1 MIGPTF
7 PREAFVAV
15 SLGGLVT
22 FSAMV
27 GAGASISALGSWLT
41 HETDNL
47 VTLIGAGL
55 VFAGL
60 FQTSRTM
67 RDEARSRRIDQ
78 YAARVRDFRTVQTN
92 AAIMMLLNYD
102 RDIVLREGEAPRRCC
117 WDETAK
123 ALIPAYFRHYLYE
136 PELTTIRD
144 CFNDLL
150 EGMSRLHF
158 QLTQGLVQQE
168 DVDHICRP
176 LLTRLITDEKF
187 AQEPLARN
195 LRLYIL
201 WRNARGVL
209 HLCDRYGLPIRELRD
224 ADRSG
229 LIEDL
234 KADRYGPWELT
245 GWGDLD
251 APSSRRDAAGL

>member
-1 MIGPTF
+1 VSDARF
-7 PREAFVAV
+7 PRQAFVAL

-22 FSAMV
+22 FSAMF
-27 GAGASISALGSWLT
+27 GAGASMTKVGSWLT

-67 RDEARSRRIDQ
+67 RDEARSRRVDQ
-78 YAARVRDFRTVQTN
+78 YAARLREFRTVQTN

-102 RDIVLREGEAPRRCC
+102 RDIVLREGEGPTRCC
-117 WDETAK
+117 WEQTAK

-136 PELTTIRD
+136 PPLTVIRD

-158 QLTQGLVQQE
+158 LLTQGLVQID

-176 LLTRLITDEKF
+176 LLTRLIADQKF

-209 HLCDRYGLPIRELRD
+209 HLCDRYGLGIREMRD
-224 ADRSG
+224 ADQAA
-229 LIEDL
+229 LIDDL
-234 KADRYGPWELT
+234 KAARYGPWEFT

-251 APSSRRDAAGL
+251 APSSRNDWAGL